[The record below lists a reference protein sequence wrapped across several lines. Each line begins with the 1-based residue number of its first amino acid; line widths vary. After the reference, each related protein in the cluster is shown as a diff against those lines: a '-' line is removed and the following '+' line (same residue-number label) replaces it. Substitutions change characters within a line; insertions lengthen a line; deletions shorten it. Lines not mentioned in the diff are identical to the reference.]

1 MFSVQVVREERG
13 VVLVL
18 RGELDFESM
27 VQLDE
32 AGQEALAL
40 GRGAG
45 PVVADCAAM
54 AFCDSSGIGALL
66 RLMQPLA
73 EQGRVLRLAGVPA
86 AVARL
91 FAITGLDRIFEV
103 HPDREQAF
111 AAGRDRRD
119 MVAVGSEE
127 SAQLRE
133 RQNS

>member
-1 MFSVQVVREERG
+1 MFSVQVVQEERG

-18 RGELDFESM
+18 RGELDFDSM

-32 AGQEALAL
+32 AGQEMLAQ
-40 GRGAG
+40 GRGGG

-86 AVARL
+86 PVARL

-103 HPDREQAF
+103 YPDRDRAL
-111 AAGRDRRD
+111 AAGTDRRD
-119 MVAVGSEE
+119 IVAVGSDE
-127 SAQLRE
+127 SAEPRE
-133 RQNS
+133 RQTS